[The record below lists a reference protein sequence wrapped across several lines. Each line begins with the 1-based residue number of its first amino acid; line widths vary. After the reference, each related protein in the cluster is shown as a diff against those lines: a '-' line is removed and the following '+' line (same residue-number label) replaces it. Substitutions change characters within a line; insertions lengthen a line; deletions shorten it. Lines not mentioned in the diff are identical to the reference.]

1 MAEQTE
7 TISVPVEVKPPK
19 YQITVPKNVR
29 RVLDVEGKEAIL
41 DAEFE
46 VRKVISDGGDGS
58 E

>member
-1 MAEQTE
+1 MAQNSE

-29 RVLDVEGKEAIL
+29 RVLDIEDKEAIL

-46 VRKVISDGGDGS
+46 VRKIED